1 MVSSTLRD
9 PNEIVELEVYRDGLG
24 CPVSDDNLAILYTYR
39 KTAEGFFEE
48 YILPE
53 FSADPSMNSD
63 VDFDNWLGS
72 HTADET
78 IGFVEY
84 ANEHRGVIKYI
95 LI

>member
-1 MVSSTLRD
+1 MVSPALRD

-39 KTAEGFFEE
+39 KTAEGFFKE

-53 FSADPSMNSD
+53 LSADPSMNSD
-63 VDFDNWLGS
+63 VDFDNWLTS

-84 ANEHRGVIKYI
+84 ANEHRGIIKYI